1 MIGLETAYGSLYK
14 KLVVEENISLN
25 RLSEV
30 MSYGPGHILGLD
42 HGLIEIGKKANFV
55 IVDNE
60 NRYIVKDNF
69 ASKVQILHL

>member
-42 HGLIEIGKKANFV
+42 HGLIEIGKK
-55 IVDNE
+55 
-60 NRYIVKDNF
+60 
-69 ASKVQILHL
+69 QILL